1 MKKELLKTGDG
12 STTLHLPKWNE
23 QYHSK
28 HGAIQ
33 EALHVF
39 IEHGLHYIY
48 NQEKPST
55 IAVLEIGFG
64 TGLNALLTYLVG
76 KEKEDLQIE
85 YTGLEAYPVALNEI
99 NTLNFAE
106 QLEISKSE
114 YTALHT
120 GAWEE
125 VEAISDRFTLT
136 KKNIRFEDFTSSE
149 SFDLIYFDAFGPR
162 VQPELW
168 EASIFEHMFAA
179 LKPNGVLVTYSAKGE
194 VRRTMQRVGFTVE
207 RLPGPPGKREMLRA
221 QKKSIKPS

>member
-39 IEHGLHYIY
+39 IEHGFQYFY
-48 NQEKPST
+48 NQEKPPSM
-55 IAVLEIGFG
+55 AVLEIGFG
-64 TGLNALLTYLVG
+64 TGLNALLTYLTS
-76 KEKEDLQIE
+76 KEKKGLHIE
-85 YTGLEAYPVALNEI
+85 YTGLEAYPVALSEI
-99 NTLNFAE
+99 EVLNFAE
-106 QLEISKSE
+106 QLDISKPE
-114 YTALHT
+114 YTKLHI

-125 VEAISDRFTLT
+125 VETISDRFNLT

-149 SFDLIYFDAFGPR
+149 NFDLIYFDAFGPR

-168 EASIFEHMFAA
+168 EASIFEQMFAA

-221 QKKSIKPS
+221 IKKV